1 MNKQEVLTKYR
12 LKKEACNRW
21 KQVQVIQEQCRNA
34 VLVCRDG
41 VRKAKA
47 HLELILVRVKKV
59 FYMCYQLGKT
69 GKNISPLPNGTGALV
84 ASDAVRPRCSIF
96 FAPVFTG
103 KISLQEY
110 QASETRGQVWSKK
123 AYHWLRRSSI
133 KDIKVSSICTSPWNP
148 LVHAQESWRSAWHH
162 CKDTLDCPWKVI
174 VIWGRILRTEIKQA
188 SLLAPSRA
196 NRKIWVNTGLSAS
209 PRLSRRDCEVFVAED
224 AQKLSGHRNQL
235 SVVLHEQGAWTGQY
249 SPGPSHLSHAVA
261 ACDSVWRIIF
271 SGAPATPILTSGSA
285 SAKWFMKHGY

>member
-21 KQVQVIQEQCRNA
+21 KQVQAIQEQCRNA

-103 KISLQEY
+103 KISLQEH

-133 KDIKVSSICTSPWNP
+133 KDIKVYAQYAQVHGICWYMPRRAEEVPDIT
-148 LVHAQESWRSAWHH
+148 A
-162 CKDTLDCPWKVI
+162 
-174 VIWGRILRTEIKQA
+174 RILLI
-188 SLLAPSRA
+188 
-196 NRKIWVNTGLSAS
+196 
-209 PRLSRRDCEVFVAED
+209 
-224 AQKLSGHRNQL
+224 
-235 SVVLHEQGAWTGQY
+235 VLER
-249 SPGPSHLSHAVA
+249 S
-261 ACDSVWRIIF
+261 
-271 SGAPATPILTSGSA
+271 
-285 SAKWFMKHGY
+285 